1 MAFQEACVQFL
12 EILCHVL
19 QQLESLLF
27 AVQMKPC
34 LYHSSRS
41 EGRRPERIHCPTAIH
56 ARTQRDKLRCVGLRP
71 RREGATLLFSIVLLD
86 RLITASVTSRSN
98 ERALRFA
105 CSGISVGTS
114 LKEGQK
120 RSRRLI
126 STAYIA
132 FVC

>member
-41 EGRRPERIHCPTAIH
+41 EGRRPERIHRPTAIH
-56 ARTQRDKLRCVGLRP
+56 ARTPRDKLRCVGLRP
-71 RREGATLLFSIVLLD
+71 DKFINLDLSSRGRNTEKTLGTRLLSVDTRWRWRGTEARKFASYVDRRCLGT
-86 RLITASVTSRSN
+86 VTTCN
-98 ERALRFA
+98 PE
-105 CSGISVGTS
+105 
-114 LKEGQK
+114 
-120 RSRRLI
+120 
-126 STAYIA
+126 
-132 FVC
+132 